1 MTGSLLAPSDA
12 SRIRFGWEVVRLSV
26 ASTVMT
32 AIVPR
37 WEWRTFGSSFGA
49 AEDALAELASSG
61 EPKESDELYLLSTE
75 DGNVKV
81 RDGLMDIK
89 VLREADQAGLE
100 RWEPV
105 MKHPFPLAAEDVSL
119 VLEVLRVP
127 QPRLTRSAYDLD
139 ELLDE
144 LVRPI
149 GAVREAQI
157 HKRRTRFT
165 VGGCMAE
172 LTDVIADGR
181 STRTVAVESED
192 AEAVLEAVRSVG
204 LDSYLNVSYQRGLT
218 ALLDEVPPRYAV
230 IDVGT
235 NSVKFHVGERGP
247 DGSWRAVVDRLE
259 MTRLGETLQETGGI
273 SDAAIERTADAIA
286 DMVDEARRI
295 GARAIAAVGTAGMR
309 IARNRDDVV
318 RAVRARTGVTIE
330 VIAGD
335 EEARLAYQAVRTGLG
350 PIDGSVVVFDTG
362 GGSSQFTFG
371 EGPEVLERFS
381 VDVGSRPAIRSGSVS
396 IGWSRPAHCRR
407 RIGATLRIFRS
418 STSARRRTRLVGM
431 GGAVTNMT
439 AVMLQLAT
447 YDLGRVQGATLDR
460 GGGRPGDRGL
470 SIARRGRASRDRRPS
485 AQACGGD
492 PRRRLHRSHD
502 HGEDRDGLPDRQR
515 SRRAPWASC
524 IGSAPSAS
532 LYSIR
537 GRAHN
542 RWTEPR
548 RDERR
553 GMMRISS

>member
-1 MTGSLLAPSDA
+1 
-12 SRIRFGWEVVRLSV
+12 
-26 ASTVMT
+26 
-32 AIVPR
+32 
-37 WEWRTFGSSFGA
+37 
-49 AEDALAELASSG
+49 
-61 EPKESDELYLLSTE
+61 
-75 DGNVKV
+75 
-81 RDGLMDIK
+81 
-89 VLREADQAGLE
+89 
-100 RWEPV
+100 

-119 VLEVLRVP
+119 VLEILRVP

-139 ELLDE
+139 ELLAE

-149 GAVREAQI
+149 GAVREAEI

-165 VGGCMAE
+165 LGGCMAE

-192 AEAVLEAVRSVG
+192 AGAVLEAVRSVG
-204 LDSYLNVSYQRGLT
+204 LDNYLNASYQRGLT

-247 DGSWRAVVDRLE
+247 DGSWRSVVDRLE

-295 GARAIAAVGTAGMR
+295 RARAIAAVGTAGMR

-335 EEARLAYQAVRTGLG
+335 EEARLAYQAVRMGLG

-371 EGPEVLERFS
+371 EGPKVLERFS
-381 VDVGSRPAIRSGSVS
+381 VDVGAVRYTERFGLDRKVVTPGALQETIVAISEDLSLLDQHPS
-396 IGWSRPAHCRR
+396 PDA
-407 RIGATLRIFRS
+407 
-418 STSARRRTRLVGM
+418 LVGM

-447 YDLGRVQGATLDR
+447 YDPGRVQGATLDR
-460 GGGRPGDRGL
+460 GEVDRQIELYGSLDADARRAIVGLQPKRAEVILAGACIVRTIMEKIEMGSLTVSDRGVRHGL
-470 SIARRGRASRDRRPS
+470 LVDRF
-485 AQACGGD
+485 G
-492 PRRRLHRSHD
+492 
-502 HGEDRDGLPDRQR
+502 
-515 SRRAPWASC
+515 
-524 IGSAPSAS
+524 
-532 LYSIR
+532 
-537 GRAHN
+537 
-542 RWTEPR
+542 T
-548 RDERR
+548 
-553 GMMRISS
+553 

>member
-1 MTGSLLAPSDA
+1 
-12 SRIRFGWEVVRLSV
+12 
-26 ASTVMT
+26 MT

-127 QPRLTRSAYDLD
+127 QPRLNRSAYDLD

-149 GAVREAQI
+149 GAVREAEI

-192 AEAVLEAVRSVG
+192 AGAVLESVRSVG
-204 LDSYLNVSYQRGLT
+204 LDNYFNVSYQRGLT
-218 ALLDEVPPRYAV
+218 ALLDDVPPRYAV

-247 DGSWRAVVDRLE
+247 DGSWRSVVDRLE

-273 SDAAIERTADAIA
+273 SDAAIERTAAAIA

-381 VDVGSRPAIRSGSVS
+381 VDVGAVRYTERFGLDRKVVTPGALQEV
-396 IGWSRPAHCRR
+396 
-407 RIGATLRIFRS
+407 IGAISEDLSLLDQRPS
-418 STSARRRTRLVGM
+418 PDALVGM

-439 AVMLQLAT
+439 AVTLQLAT
-447 YDLGRVQGATLDR
+447 YDPGRVQGATLDR
-460 GGGRPGDRGL
+460 GEVDRQIELYRSLDADARREIVGLQPKRAEVILAGACIVRTIMEKLEMGSLTVSDRGVRHGL
-470 SIARRGRASRDRRPS
+470 LVDRF
-485 AQACGGD
+485 G
-492 PRRRLHRSHD
+492 
-502 HGEDRDGLPDRQR
+502 
-515 SRRAPWASC
+515 
-524 IGSAPSAS
+524 
-532 LYSIR
+532 
-537 GRAHN
+537 
-542 RWTEPR
+542 T
-548 RDERR
+548 
-553 GMMRISS
+553 